1 MSRKILV
8 WAADWGALECWLQQ
22 EQQHSASETKL
33 LAIRLPEAEKRRSG
47 LQFDLAF
54 QLLLA
59 HPEPFFRLRKLSLSL
74 SQLLPDLVPLPDCLF
89 NLLLGSFD
97 RRDCLFVGLKHE

>member
-1 MSRKILV
+1 MLVAAGATAFSLDHRSDREGSSTSHFTDSRLTPIGML
-8 WAADWGALECWLQQ
+8 
-22 EQQHSASETKL
+22 ASETSHH
-33 LAIRLPEAEKRRSG
+33 RFDCHRAEKHRSR

-74 SQLLPDLVPLPDCLF
+74 LRTSP
-89 NLLLGSFD
+89 
-97 RRDCLFVGLKHE
+97 